1 MAYQIENV
9 VFVLLQT
16 MGHRVVVQTAP
27 AVRMGRL
34 AVDRGFQEQGL
45 GDALLADALERA
57 TRSKIAALSLMVDAE
72 DES

>member
-1 MAYQIENV
+1 MAYQVENG

-34 AVDRGFQEQGL
+34 AVDRAPTFVQQGPQL
-45 GDALLADALERA
+45 G
-57 TRSKIAALSLMVDAE
+57 
-72 DES
+72 